1 MSGTAVI
8 DNGLSNIDS
17 VVRALKE
24 VGATPYVVGFASEIG
39 EPDHIVLPGVGSFFD
54 GMSALNRGGLKAEL
68 LNQVDS
74 YAVPLLGICLG
85 MQMLATAG
93 AEGGQSEGLGLLPG
107 IVAKLEQDG
116 GSPRIPHIGWNELH
130 QVRSI
135 PLLKGIPTGTDF
147 YFVHSYHFQPAD
159 SAMVVATR
167 RMNNG
172 SPSSRSRSPRSGK
185 KGKVRLTSH
194 PSRRTTARAI
204 RRKRMTWK

>member
-17 VVRALKE
+17 VVRVLKE

-159 SAMVVATR
+159 SAMVVATTPYCGGFTSVVAHPE
-167 RMNNG
+167 MPVFG
-172 SPSSRSRSPRSGK
+172 VQFHPEK
-185 KGKVRLTSH
+185 SH
-194 PSRRTTARAI
+194 PAGLRLLSNFLEL
-204 RRKRMTWK
+204 